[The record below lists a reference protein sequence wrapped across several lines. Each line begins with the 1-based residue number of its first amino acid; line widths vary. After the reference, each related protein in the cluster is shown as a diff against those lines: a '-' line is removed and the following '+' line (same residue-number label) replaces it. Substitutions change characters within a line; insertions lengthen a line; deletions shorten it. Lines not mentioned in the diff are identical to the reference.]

1 MANAIVG
8 IVGSQVQGDKV
19 LPGSIWVFSSP
30 SINLDPPSSKKSR
43 DPLSNSHIVCDPP
56 ELLHGSQVDGGKA
69 ILQVQALDLPTP
81 DHHGPVT
88 DTWDI
93 DQGRIQKGGDFV
105 SSE

>member
-8 IVGSQVQGDKV
+8 IVGSQVQVDKV
-19 LPGSIWVFSSP
+19 LPGSIRVFSSP
-30 SINLDPPSSKKSR
+30 SINLNPPSSKKSR

-56 ELLHGSQVDGGKA
+56 KLLHGSQVDRGKA

-93 DQGRIQKGGDFV
+93 DRGSIQG
-105 SSE
+105 